1 MIVKTTYSALRIAVV
16 LVISCQISKGQDGS
30 IKKIDDA
37 SRPQLNLTYEY
48 QFTKADSSEGVE
60 KAFKD
65 GKLYVETFFKN
76 KGEQQF
82 VKRYSTKTGNLL
94 QSDSVVDFKKMV
106 GNSTVY
112 YPNGNVKEITHRDTS
127 GEVDMYK
134 GYFEGGGIK
143 VVIAYRDGKRNG
155 LLTEYNPNGTV
166 KETGRYSND
175 KREGEFKFFDVRGN
189 LITKRKFKQDKVV
202 K

>member
-16 LVISCQISKGQDGS
+16 LLISCQISKGQGGS
-30 IKKIDDA
+30 IQKVDDA
-37 SRPQLNLTYEY
+37 SKPKLNLTYEY
-48 QFTKADSSEGVE
+48 QFTNADSSEGVE

-65 GKLYVETFFKN
+65 GKLYVETFFKK
-76 KGEQQF
+76 KGEEQL

-94 QSDSVVDFKKMV
+94 QTDSVVDFKKMV

-134 GYFEGGGIK
+134 GYFEGGGTK

-166 KETGRYSND
+166 KETGRYLND
-175 KREGEFKFFDVRGN
+175 KREGEFKFYDVRGN